1 MKTPIFITPTYWF
14 VLFCGLLAYKATAQ
28 DIQYTQF
35 FNSPLYLNPAMTG
48 ATEQWRANL
57 LHRSQWLAIDAQFIS
72 TTASVEYNS
81 VPLRSGFGLLLSHDL
96 AGKDRAV
103 SMSAMGNYAFNFQ
116 LKKWTFRLG
125 LQGGVLQRGNDY
137 MNLVFP
143 SQVLLNEPPI
153 SEAPLVM
160 SRLVIDFSAGFLIHN
175 DKFWVGFAAN
185 HLNQPVVGALS
196 VGNAV
201 LPMKFAL
208 HLGAT
213 LPMGSKSYQTYVLP
227 TLLVKMQGAARQFDT
242 GVRFTFDNSPLIFG
256 AYYRGI
262 PTPTYQDA
270 VAGLIGMRFGDWKCM
285 YSYDLTISGLT
296 PTSGGSHEIGIVWE
310 MATKAHKQFYG
321 VNCPIWK

>member
-1 MKTPIFITPTYWF
+1 MKTSIFIDYRYC
-14 VLFCGLLAYKATAQ
+14 VLFFFGLLSHAAIAQ

-72 TTASVEYNS
+72 TTASVEYNL

-96 AGKDRAV
+96 AGKDRAL
-103 SMSAMGNYAFNFQ
+103 SMSAMGSYAFNFQ
-116 LKKWTFRLG
+116 LRKWTFRLG
-125 LQGGVLQRGNDY
+125 LQGGLLQRGNDY
-137 MNLVFP
+137 TNLVFP
-143 SQVLLNEPPI
+143 SQVLPNEPPI
-153 SEAPLVM
+153 SESSLVTSKLVM
-160 SRLVIDFSAGFLIHN
+160 DFSAGLLIHN
-175 DKFWVGFAAN
+175 DKFWLGFAAN
-185 HLNQPVVGALS
+185 HLNQPTVGAFA
-196 VGNAV
+196 GT

-213 LPMGSKSYQTYVLP
+213 LPMGSKNYQTYMLP
-227 TLLVKMQGAARQFDT
+227 TLLVKMQGTARQFDT

-270 VAGLIGMRFGDWKCM
+270 VAGLIGIRFGDWKCM

-296 PTSGGSHEIGIVWE
+296 PVSGGSHEIGIVWE

-321 VNCPIWK
+321 VNCPVWK